1 MDSPSHPMH
10 SLKKERTE
18 SMTKGYQCLV
28 LHAHLP
34 YVRHPEDEHF
44 LEENWLNEAITEC
57 YLPLIDMMER
67 LLYENIDFRLT
78 MTISPP
84 LASMFA
90 DELLQNRYRRFL
102 IRLIE
107 LSNKEIERTMQYEPQ
122 FHESAKMYNTI
133 FIKNLSIFDR
143 FNGNLNNAFRH
154 LQDSGKLEIITC
166 GATHGFFPLIGVQRE
181 TVKAQIA
188 VAVKTHERFFGR
200 KPQGIWLPE
209 CGFNPGDDEILKE
222 FGLKYFFVDSHGILF
237 AEKQPKYGTYA
248 PLYCPSGVAAFGRD
262 RESSKQVWSADEG
275 YPGDY
280 DYREFYR
287 DIGHDLPFEYI
298 SPYIHPS
305 GLRIQTG
312 IKYFRISGKEASKE
326 PYVMNYAD
334 YKTGIHAENFLFNR
348 NKQVEFWGNIFD
360 RPPLIISPYDAELFG
375 HWWFEGPMFLEKYL
389 RLSAKQNIIKLI
401 TPPEYLSLYPN
412 NQPSM
417 PSMSSWGNKGYND
430 VWLEESNEWIYPHLH
445 RAAER
450 MINLARQ
457 HENADGIVKRI
468 LNQASRELLLAQ
480 SSDWAF
486 IMKTGTMVE
495 YAVART
501 KEHIGNFLLLN
512 EQLNNNFYDENF
524 LNRIEAKNNIF
535 PDIDYR
541 VFA

>member
-84 LASMFA
+84 LASMLA

-102 IRLIE
+102 IKLIE
-107 LSNKEIERTMQYEPQ
+107 LSNKEIERTMQFEPQ

-133 FIKNLSIFDR
+133 FINNLSIFDR

-154 LQDSGKLEIITC
+154 LQDNGKLEIITC

-181 TVKAQIA
+181 TVRAQVA

-222 FGLKYFFVDSHGILF
+222 FGLKYFFIDSHGILF

-326 PYVMNYAD
+326 PYVRDYAD
-334 YKTGIHAENFLFNR
+334 YKTGLHAENFLFNR

-389 RLSAKQNIIKLI
+389 RLCAKQNIIKLI

-412 NQPSM
+412 NQPAM
-417 PSMSSWGNKGYND
+417 PNMSSWGNKGYND

-445 RAAER
+445 RAADR

-457 HENADGIVKRI
+457 HENADGIIKRI

-501 KEHIGNFLLLN
+501 KEHISNFLLLN
-512 EQLNNNFYDENF
+512 EQLKNNFYDENF

-541 VFA
+541 VFT